1 MGMGNQEQLYT
12 YTLRSDDPRVSDQVL
27 VGEWLE
33 PDQLAA
39 SGDAAGFDR
48 AECHE
53 FCGWACMR
61 GRLMYE
67 AAL

>member
-1 MGMGNQEQLYT
+1 MDEKQLYT
-12 YTLRSDDPRVSDQVL
+12 YTLKSDDPRVGDQVL

-33 PDQLAA
+33 PEQLAA
-39 SGDAAGFDR
+39 DEDAAGFDR

-53 FCGWACMR
+53 FSGWTCMR

-67 AAL
+67 TNL

>member
-1 MGMGNQEQLYT
+1 MDEGQLYT
-12 YTLRSDDPRVSDQVL
+12 YTLMSDDPRVGNQVL
-27 VGEWLE
+27 VGEWME
-33 PDQLAA
+33 PCDLAD
-39 SGDAAGFDR
+39 SDDAAGFDR

-53 FCGWACMR
+53 FCGWTCMR